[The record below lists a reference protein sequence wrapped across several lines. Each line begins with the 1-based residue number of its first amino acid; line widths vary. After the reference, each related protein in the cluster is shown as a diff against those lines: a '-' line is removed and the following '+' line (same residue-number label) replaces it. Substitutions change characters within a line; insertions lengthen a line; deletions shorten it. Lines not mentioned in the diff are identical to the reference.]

1 MITIERIIIVASAV
15 ITCLLQM
22 FLAPHVAVG
31 YAVPNF
37 MAALCLAMA
46 IVRAETLGPVLPF
59 VLGLLYDLM
68 SGGPVGA
75 MAFSLTVFSM
85 VASAVFQRANNDTV
99 FMAVAVLLAS
109 VLLVELTYGM
119 FYLLF
124 GYSANFLEALAYR
137 VFPCFVYDAV
147 LALVIY
153 LVLARFLR
161 REAPLQ
167 SEIRQVH

>member
-1 MITIERIIIVASAV
+1 MGFDRMIIVVGAV
-15 ITCLLQM
+15 VAVLLQA
-22 FLAPHVAVG
+22 FLAPHVAIG
-31 YAVPNF
+31 YAVPNIL
-37 MAALCLAMA
+37 AAYCLSIA
-46 IVRAETLGPVLPF
+46 IVRADSAGPVLPF

-167 SEIRQVH
+167 SEIRQLH